1 MSYKPPRVHF
11 DAFSRQNRSFIF
23 PQNRDDRNESVKCK
37 ENLSLNVKILS
48 KFNIIST
55 FIF

>member
-11 DAFSRQNRSFIF
+11 DAFSRQNGSFIF